1 MTDPAILTVDKAA
14 LAGII
19 RRGKPAGLYMAKS
32 EAFPGATV
40 SAQWSAVDSRPGY
53 LCLVRHGS
61 FAEVL
66 TWLMVR
72 AGILKPKQTVMNRN
86 ASRDPA
92 YQGRRETGAE
102 VRIPGAQIK
111 AWKEPGENI
120 EGPKELRPEG
130 AKRWDFES
138 SPRMVRNREINE
150 EILRRLEDGET
161 YDQIGEAVGISAVRV
176 CERIKHMRERGV
188 SLPPLRDERE
198 KKRIAERDETIMEL
212 IRGGLTIREIAD
224 RFGTSYQLIYKR
236 VKTLKGKG
244 LVP

>member
-1 MTDPAILTVDKAA
+1 MTNPPILTIDREA

-19 RRGKPAGLYMAKS
+19 KRGKPAGLYMAKS
-32 EAFPGATV
+32 EAFPGAAV
-40 SAQWSAVDSRPGY
+40 SAQWTGVDSRPGH
-53 LCLVRHGS
+53 LCLMKHGT
-61 FAEVL
+61 FAEVI

-72 AGILKPKQTVMNRN
+72 AGVLKQKQTVLNRN
-86 ASRDPA
+86 ASRDPE

-111 AWKEPGENI
+111 AWKEPGASI

-161 YDQIGEAVGISAVRV
+161 YDQIGEAVGISAARV
-176 CERIKHMRERGV
+176 CDRLKHMKERGV

-198 KKRIAERDETIMEL
+198 KKRIAERDETIREL